1 MALVN
6 FTNLDFNQIKTS
18 LKDYL
23 RANSNF
29 TDYDFEGSNLSS
41 IIDVLAYNTYINS
54 YNANMISNEVFIDS
68 ATLRE
73 NVVALARNIGYT
85 PRSIT
90 ASKAIISFF
99 VDTTGFTTKPVTLTL
114 KKGVVTTAAS
124 VFGSESYSFCIPSD
138 ITVPVV
144 DGIATFLNVEIFE
157 GTFLTSNFTV
167 SAENPAPPTKYIL
180 ENSNIDT
187 STLEVQVRATQASTS
202 AKKYVFSDTLI
213 EVTSSSCVYFLQEI
227 EDQRYELIFGDGVF
241 GEKLKSL
248 NYIEVSYI
256 TTNGAAGN
264 NVSSFSF
271 NGRIVDNNNN
281 LVSTGISIITTI
293 EDSVGGKEIES
304 VDSIKR
310 YAPKI
315 YSTYNRAVTAGDYE
329 ALIPKIYP
337 EAESVSVFGGEEM
350 NPPQWG
356 KVFITIKPF
365 YGPYVPDSIKNNLK
379 TLLRKYSVAGIVAE
393 IQDLKYLYVEVDVNA
408 YYNPNLASN
417 AAAVKTSITNNINSY
432 ANSSE
437 MNKYGAKFRYSKF
450 QTVVDNSN
458 DSITSNITKVTIR
471 RDMKPLLNQAAEYEL
486 CFGNPFYIK
495 NINGYN
501 IQSSGFTIFGQ
512 PDTLYLGDKPAADKR
527 TGSLF
532 FFRLESRNNPVIVKT
547 NVGTVYYNK
556 GEILLKPITF
566 TNTSKKIQEM
576 PVIEVSTCPQSND
589 VIGLQDL
596 YLQLDVGKSTVDMVT
611 DTVGAGEGSSGSNYT
626 ATSSYI
632 RGNIARLTEE
642 EGQNTSLQSLDTYVL
657 GGTIQPEL
665 QGNPAAPD
673 ATPATTSSSRAVTP
687 TASSSPY

>member
-6 FTNLDFNQIKTS
+6 FTDLDFNQIKTS

-90 ASKAIISFF
+90 ASKAIVSFF

-144 DGIATFLNVEIFE
+144 DGIATFTNIQIYE

-167 SAENPAPPTKYIL
+167 SSENPAPPTKYIL
-180 ENSNIDT
+180 ENANIDT
-187 STLEVQVRATQASTS
+187 STLEVRVRPTQASTS
-202 AKKYVFSDTLI
+202 AKKYIFSDTLI

-227 EDQRYELIFGDGVF
+227 EDQRYEIIFGDGVF
-241 GEKLKSL
+241 GEKLESL

-281 LVSTGISIITTI
+281 LVSTGISIITTVN
-293 EDSVGGKEIES
+293 DSIGGKEIES

-315 YSTYNRAVTAGDYE
+315 YSAYNRAVTAADYE

-337 EAESVSVFGGEEM
+337 ETESVSVFGGEELS
-350 NPPQWG
+350 PPKYG

-365 YGPYVPDSIKNNLK
+365 YGPYVPDSIKNNLN
-379 TLLRKYSVAGIVAE
+379 TMLRKYSVAGIVTE

-408 YYNPNLASN
+408 YYNPSLTSSAN
-417 AAAVKTSITNNINSY
+417 AVKTVILNNITSY
-432 ANSSE
+432 ADSSV
-437 MNKYGAKFRYSKF
+437 MNKYGAKFKYSKF
-450 QTVVDNSN
+450 QGVVDNSN
-458 DSITSNITKVTIR
+458 DAVTSNITKVIIR
-471 RDMKPLLNQAAEYEL
+471 RDLKPSLNQNAEYEL
-486 CFGNPFYIK
+486 CFGNAFYIK
-495 NINGYN
+495 SEKGYN
-501 IQSSGFTIFGQ
+501 IKSSGFSVFGQ
-512 PDTLYLGDKPAADKR
+512 SNTVFLSDSPNPDMK

-532 FFRLESRNNPVIVKT
+532 LFTLTSKGNPTIVAN
-547 NVGTVYYNK
+547 NVGSIDYQRA
-556 GEILLKPITF
+556 EILIKPI
-566 TNTSKKIQEM
+566 NIIGTSKKVQNI
-576 PVIEVSTCPQSND
+576 PIIEISACPKSND
-589 VIGLQDL
+589 IIGLQDL
-596 YLQLDVGKSTVDMVT
+596 YLQLDISNSTVDMVADSIT
-611 DTVGAGEGSSGSNYT
+611 SGDSTSGTSYT
-626 ATSSYI
+626 ATSSYAN
-632 RGNIARLTEE
+632 GNIARLTEGE
-642 EGQNTSLQSLDTYVL
+642 KENTTLLSSDTYVL
-657 GGTIQPEL
+657 GATNLEL
-665 QGNPAAPD
+665 LGESNP
-673 ATPATTSSSRAVTP
+673 TPTNTTSS
-687 TASSSPY
+687 Y

>member
-6 FTNLDFNQIKTS
+6 FTDLDFDQIKTS

-23 RANSNF
+23 RENSNF

-85 PRSIT
+85 PRSRT
-90 ASKAIISFF
+90 AAKAIISFF

-114 KKGVVTTAAS
+114 RKGIVTTSAS
-124 VFGSESYSFCIPSD
+124 VFGSESYSFSIPSD
-138 ITVPVV
+138 VTVPVI
-144 DGIATFLNVEIFE
+144 DGIATFRDVVIYE

-167 SAENPAPPTKYIL
+167 SSETPAPPSRYTL
-180 ENSNIDT
+180 DNANIDT
-187 STLEVQVRATQASTS
+187 STLEVSVRDTQSSTS
-202 AKKYVFSDTLI
+202 SKKYVFSDTLI
-213 EVTSSSCVYFLQEI
+213 EVTDTSRVYFLQEV
-227 EDQRYELIFGDGVF
+227 EDQRYDLIFGDGVF

-248 NYIEVSYI
+248 NYIDVSYI
-256 TTNGAAGN
+256 TTNGESGN
-264 NVSSFSF
+264 GISSFNF

-281 LVSTGISIITTI
+281 LVSTGISILSTVNS
-293 EDSVGGKEIES
+293 SVGGKEIES

-315 YSTYNRAVTAGDYE
+315 YSTFNRAVTSADYE

-337 EAESVSVFGGEEM
+337 EAESVSVFGGEELT
-350 NPPQWG
+350 PPQWG

-379 TLLRKYSVAGIVAE
+379 TMLRKYSVAGIVTE

-408 YYNPNLASN
+408 YYNPSLASDS
-417 AAAVKTSITNNINSY
+417 AAVKTIVTNNINSF
-432 ANSSE
+432 ADSAE
-437 MNKYGAKFRYSKF
+437 MNKYGAKFKYSKF
-450 QTVVDNSN
+450 QTIVDNS
-458 DSITSNITKVTIR
+458 SSAITSNITKVTIR

-495 NINGYN
+495 NTNGFN

-512 PDTLYLGDKPAADKR
+512 PYTLYLGDKPAADKK

-532 FFRLESRNNPVIVKT
+532 FFRLESRNNPVVVSN
-547 NVGTVYYNK
+547 NVGTIDYARA
-556 GEILLKPITF
+556 EILLKPITF
-566 TNTSKKIQEM
+566 TGTSKNIQEI
-576 PVIEVSTCPQSND
+576 PIIEVSACPQSND
-589 VIGLQDL
+589 IIGLQDL
-596 YLQLDVGKSTVDMVT
+596 YLQLDVSKSTVDMVS
-611 DTVGAGEGSSGSNYT
+611 DSVDSGQGSSGVLYT
-626 ATSSYI
+626 ATSSYT

-642 EGQNTSLQSLDTYVL
+642 ESQNTSIRSSDTYLL
-657 GGTIQPEL
+657 GASSNPEL
-665 QGNPAAPD
+665 LGE
-673 ATPATTSSSRAVTP
+673 
-687 TASSSPY
+687 SSPSSTSMY